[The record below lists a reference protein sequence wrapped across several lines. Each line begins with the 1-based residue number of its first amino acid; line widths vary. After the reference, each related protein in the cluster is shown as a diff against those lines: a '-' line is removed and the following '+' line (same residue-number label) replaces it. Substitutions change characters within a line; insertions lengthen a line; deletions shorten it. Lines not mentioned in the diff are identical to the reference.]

1 MHEDVA
7 RAFAFMR
14 RGDMAGTTTEATR
27 VGTAVFDERL
37 PTRWDSNYLLVE
49 RDADPDEIAA
59 EVERLRR
66 PQAIVPD
73 EELGAT
79 LAPAMADRPFVVV
92 RHVVMVHR
100 RVPDRSPDLAR
111 VREVDHTAL
120 RPLRTR
126 LILAQRWGSPE
137 TAEALLDAK
146 PLIGERMTA
155 RFFAAYDGDEIVAFT
170 DLYQDG
176 AEAQI
181 EDVATAPEHRNRGH
195 ASAVVLR
202 AIEEAHA
209 AGAEFVFLVADD
221 EDWPKQWYAKLGFDF
236 VGRYYK
242 FTPRSSL

>member
-14 RGDMAGTTTEATR
+14 RGDMAGTRTEPMA

-49 RDADPDEIAA
+49 REATADEVAA

-73 EELGAT
+73 EEFGAA
-79 LAPAMADRPFVVV
+79 LAPAMAERPFIVV

-100 RVPDRSPDLAR
+100 RPPDRTPDLAR

-126 LILAQRWGSPE
+126 LILAQQWGSPE

-146 PLIGERMTA
+146 PLIAERLTA
-155 RFFAAYDGDEIVAFT
+155 RFFAVYEGDDVVALT
-170 DLYQDG
+170 DLYHDG
-176 AEAQI
+176 PEAQI

-202 AIEEAHA
+202 AVEEARA

-221 EDWPKQWYAKLGFDF
+221 EDWPKDWYAKLGFDT

-242 FTPRSSL
+242 FTAKS

>member
-14 RGDMAGTTTEATR
+14 RGDMAGTRTEATP
-27 VGTAVFDERL
+27 VGIAVFDERL
-37 PTRWDSNYLLVE
+37 PARWDSNYLLVE
-49 RDADPDEIAA
+49 REARPDEVAS

-73 EELGAT
+73 EKLGAA
-79 LAPAMADRPFVVV
+79 LAPAMAERPFIVV

-100 RVPDRSPDLAR
+100 RPPDRAPDLAR
-111 VREVDHTAL
+111 VREVDHAAL

-126 LILAQRWGSPE
+126 LILAQPWGTPE

-146 PLIGERMTA
+146 PLIGERVTA
-155 RFFAAYDGDEIVAFT
+155 RFFAAYEDDEVIAFT

-202 AIEEAHA
+202 AVEEARA
-209 AGAEFVFLVADD
+209 AGTKFVFLVAGD
-221 EDWPKQWYAKLGFDF
+221 ENWPKEWYAKLGFDV

-242 FTPRSSL
+242 FTPRSNL